1 MKHQESSLI
10 RRSFYM
16 LVLYL
21 LSPLPL
27 LFLLIMPYTNN
38 VVSSL
43 SLAFACVT
51 SSVVVIYIAYKLFH
65 KYTNQKIIQRVKLR
79 DIFYV
84 IGGYLTILISNEILS
99 TLNYTIYQRV
109 QTSNNQVIESSL
121 LSHNQLMVILLAIN
135 VIVLGPITEE
145 LVFRGILMHLFFK
158 QNQLFFKVLLSAL
171 IFASA
176 HGGDTIFGFLMYT
189 IMGTVFAVVYLKT
202 GKIQNAI
209 ALHFVNNIVAVS
221 TILFL

>member
-1 MKHQESSLI
+1 MKYQESSLI

-21 LSPLPL
+21 LSPSPL

-84 IGGYLTILISNEILS
+84 IGGYLTILISNEILT

-121 LSHNQLMVILLAIN
+121 LNHNQLMVILLAIN

-145 LVFRGILMHLFFK
+145 
-158 QNQLFFKVLLSAL
+158 FFKVLLSAL

-176 HGGDTIFGFLMYT
+176 HGGDTIIGFLMYVVN
-189 IMGTVFAVVYLKT
+189 GAVFAVVYFKT
-202 GKIQNAI
+202 GKIQDTI

>member
-1 MKHQESSLI
+1 
-10 RRSFYM
+10 M

-21 LSPLPL
+21 LSPSPL

-51 SSVVVIYIAYKLFH
+51 SSVVVIYITYKLFH

-121 LSHNQLMVILLAIN
+121 LSHNQLMVILLVIDL
-135 VIVLGPITEE
+135 IVLTPITEE
-145 LVFRGILMHLFFK
+145 LIFRGILMHLFFK
-158 QNQLFFKVLLSAL
+158 PNQLFFKVLLSAL
-171 IFASA
+171 IFASG
-176 HGGDTIFGFLMYT
+176 HDGDTIFEFLIYT
-189 IMGTVFAVVYLKT
+189 VMGAVFAVVYLKT

-209 ALHFVNNIVAVS
+209 ALHFVTNIVATS
-221 TILFL
+221 FILFL

>member
-1 MKHQESSLI
+1 MRHQESSLI
-10 RRSFYM
+10 RRSLYM

-21 LSPLPL
+21 LSPSPL

-51 SSVVVIYIAYKLFH
+51 SSVVVIYITYKLFH

-158 QNQLFFKVLLSAL
+158 
-171 IFASA
+171 
-176 HGGDTIFGFLMYT
+176 
-189 IMGTVFAVVYLKT
+189 
-202 GKIQNAI
+202 
-209 ALHFVNNIVAVS
+209 
-221 TILFL
+221 

>member
-21 LSPLPL
+21 LSPSPL

-43 SLAFACVT
+43 
-51 SSVVVIYIAYKLFH
+51 YMAYKLFH

-176 HGGDTIFGFLMYT
+176 HGGDTIFGFLIYVVN
-189 IMGTVFAVVYLKT
+189 GAVFAVVYLKT
-202 GKIQNAI
+202 GKIQDTI